1 MISMNAIRVIV
12 EFNYKKMKVK
22 VYYKRNF
29 KEPYSLAVV
38 HVPNH
43 TENVK
48 EWLKTHLKG
57 LNFKANYLI
66 YEKM

>member
-1 MISMNAIRVIV
+1 
-12 EFNYKKMKVK
+12 MKVK
-22 VYYKRNF
+22 VYFKRNL
-29 KEPYSLAVV
+29 KEHYSIAVV

-57 LNFKANYLI
+57 LNLKANYLK
-66 YEKM
+66 YEEM

>member
-1 MISMNAIRVIV
+1 
-12 EFNYKKMKVK
+12 MKVK
-22 VYYKRNF
+22 VYYKRHF
-29 KEPYSLAVV
+29 KESYSLAVV

-57 LNFKANYLI
+57 INLKANYLK
-66 YEKM
+66 YESNK

>member
-1 MISMNAIRVIV
+1 
-12 EFNYKKMKVK
+12 MKVK
-22 VYYKRNF
+22 VYFRRNL

-57 LNFKANYLI
+57 LNLKANYLK
-66 YEKM
+66 YESN

>member
-1 MISMNAIRVIV
+1 
-12 EFNYKKMKVK
+12 MKVK
-22 VYYKRNF
+22 VYFRCNL

-43 TENVK
+43 AKNVK

-57 LNFKANYLI
+57 LNLKANYLK
-66 YEKM
+66 YEEY